1 VQPGSSD
8 PIRGDGA
15 LAKEAKVQ
23 ETDPGQTPETETPD
37 PPTEEDQQDMPGGT
51 PGQMPDG
58 DEQDRG
64 EKATG

>member
-1 VQPGSSD
+1 M
-8 PIRGDGA
+8 
-15 LAKEAKVQ
+15 Q
-23 ETDPGQTPETETPD
+23 ETDPGQMPETETPD

-64 EKATG
+64 ENATG